1 MFIDVCNLF
10 LCSYYKAAV
19 FISGGISMICV
30 GIDAAKGKRCNA
42 AISYAA
48 KNPVIVICAL
58 RKSGQACRTAAAAS
72 EPGMKK
78 CQGKQVLP
86 GAKMSRKRS
95 AAIEESLRG
104 AGRNSG

>member
-1 MFIDVCNLF
+1 
-10 LCSYYKAAV
+10 
-19 FISGGISMICV
+19 MICV
-30 GIDAAKGKRCNA
+30 GIDAAKGKRCNS
-42 AISYAA
+42 AISHAA
-48 KNPVIVICAL
+48 KKLVIVICAL

-95 AAIEESLRG
+95 AAIEEYLRG